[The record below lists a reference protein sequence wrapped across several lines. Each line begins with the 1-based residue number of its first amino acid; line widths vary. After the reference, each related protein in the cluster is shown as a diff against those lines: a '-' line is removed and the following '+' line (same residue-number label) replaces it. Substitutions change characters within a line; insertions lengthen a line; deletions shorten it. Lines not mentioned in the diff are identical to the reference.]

1 MLMKFSISEI
11 NQILGSLNYN
21 GSAKKNFF
29 FRKVS
34 IDSRTI
40 SPEDLFIA
48 LKGEKFDGHN
58 FLENVLKTGVKAVV
72 INEGR
77 QDLVPKDYPFWMVP
91 DTKEAFQNLALIK
104 RRKLNIPVI
113 AITGSVGK
121 TTTKEMT
128 LEVLKSYGKIK
139 VSEKNNN
146 NEIGVG
152 LTIHS
157 CEESDKLLVL
167 EMGMRGRGQIGI
179 LSKFSEPNIAV
190 ITNIGS
196 SHIGILGS
204 RDSIAKAKC
213 EITQHLNPNG
223 VVIIPYGEPL
233 LDENLNKIWRGKIV
247 KVKLEKNR
255 KNLKLNSSNDNLI
268 LGLYDSS
275 KNIIQIEK
283 KFFNISFKGIHN
295 VLNFLYVYAI
305 SKELGIN
312 FNEFNKFNFRSSEG
326 RNNVISTKKL
336 LIMDESYNAS
346 PESVKACIK
355 LLLDYPGRHFFIF
368 GSMKELGSKSEKYH
382 REIFKLIN
390 NSDIQ
395 KCIFICEK
403 ELEIKIRKYC
413 LIRKKFLIVSS
424 IDNII
429 PIVNEIT
436 IKGDVLL
443 IKGSR
448 CWQLDK
454 LIPHLN

>member
-1 MLMKFSISEI
+1 MKFSISEI
-11 NQILGSLNYN
+11 NKILGLINLN
-21 GSAKKNFF
+21 GSIGSDFLF
-29 FRKVS
+29 SKVC
-34 IDSRTI
+34 IDSRKI

-48 LKGEKFDGHN
+48 LEGEKFDGHD
-58 FLENVLKTGVKAVV
+58 FLQDVLNKGVKAVV
-72 INEGR
+72 INKGK
-77 QDLVPKDYPFWMVP
+77 QNLVPKNFPYWIVQN
-91 DTKEAFQNLALIK
+91 TEEAFKDLALLK

-128 LEVLKSYGKIK
+128 LEVLKSYGQVR

-157 CEESDKLLVL
+157 CKSSDKLLVL
-167 EMGMRGRGQIGI
+167 EMGMRGRGQIEI
-179 LSKFSEPNIAV
+179 LSKFSEPDIAV

-196 SHIGILGS
+196 SHIGLLGS

-213 EITQHLNPNG
+213 EITRYLNPNG

-233 LDENLNKIWRGKIV
+233 LDNNLKNFWSGKVV

-255 KNLKLNSSNDNLI
+255 NNKLNSSKDQYI
-268 LGLYDSS
+268 FGHYDSS
-275 KNIIQIEK
+275 KNIIEIEK
-283 KFFNISFKGIHN
+283 KFFEISFRGIHN
-295 VLNFLYVYAI
+295 ALNFLFVYAI
-305 SKELGIN
+305 SRELGIN
-312 FNEFNKFNFRSSEG
+312 FDEFNKFNFRSLEG
-326 RNNVISTKKL
+326 RNKIINTKKL
-336 LIMDESYNAS
+336 TILDESYNAS
-346 PESVKACIK
+346 PESVKACIT

-368 GSMKELGSKSEKYH
+368 GSMKELGNQSEKYYI
-382 REIFKLIN
+382 EIIKLIN
-390 NSDIQ
+390 DSDIER
-395 KCIFICEK
+395 CILICEK

-413 LIRKKFLIVSS
+413 PVTNKIFILNK

-429 PIVNEIT
+429 PMINEIT

-448 CWQLDK
+448 YWQLDK
-454 LIPHLN
+454 LIPHID

>member
-1 MLMKFSISEI
+1 MKFTISEI
-11 NQILGSLNYN
+11 NQILGNINFN
-21 GSAKKNFF
+21 GAFKTNLLFS
-29 FRKVS
+29 KVS

-48 LKGEKFDGHN
+48 LKGANFDGHD
-58 FLENVLKTGVKAVV
+58 FLKNVLKTGVKAVV
-72 INEGR
+72 INQGK
-77 QDLVPKDYPFWMVP
+77 QDLVPKNFPYWVVP

-104 RRKLNIPVI
+104 RRKLKIPVI

-128 LEVLKSYGKIK
+128 LEVLKSFGQVK

-157 CEESDKLLVL
+157 CEESDELLVL
-167 EMGMRGRGQIGI
+167 EMGMRGRGQIEI

-213 EITQHLNPNG
+213 EITHYLNPDG
-223 VVIIPYGEPL
+223 VVIIPHGESL
-233 LDENLNKIWRGKIV
+233 LDDNLKKTWRGKVV

-255 KNLKLNSSNDNLI
+255 KDLKLHSSNENFI
-268 LGLYDSS
+268 VGIFDSS
-275 KNIIQIEK
+275 KNIIEIEK
-283 KFFNISFKGIHN
+283 KFFEISFKGIHN
-295 VLNFLYVYAI
+295 ALNFLFVYAI
-305 SKELGIN
+305 SRELGIN
-312 FNEFNKFNFRSSEG
+312 FDNFNKFKFRSSDG
-326 RNNVISTKKL
+326 RNNVINTKKL

-355 LLLDYPGRHFFIF
+355 LLIDYPGRHFFIF
-368 GSMKELGSKSEKYH
+368 GSMKELGNKSEQYH
-382 REIFKLIN
+382 VEIFKLIN

-395 KCIFICEK
+395 KCLFICEK
-403 ELEIKIRKYC
+403 ELEINIRKYC
-413 LIRKKFLIVSS
+413 HKSEK
-424 IDNII
+424 II
-429 PIVNEIT
+429 IVNRVDKIISMINNIT
-436 IKGDVLL
+436 VKGDVLL

-448 CWQLDK
+448 YWQLDK
-454 LIPHLN
+454 LIPHIN

>member
-1 MLMKFSISEI
+1 MKFSISEI
-11 NQILGSLNYN
+11 NQTLGDINLN
-21 GSAKKNFF
+21 GSVKTNLF

-40 SPEDLFIA
+40 SSEDLFIA

-58 FLENVLKTGVKAVV
+58 FLKNVFKIGVKAVV
-72 INEGR
+72 INQGK
-77 QDLVPKDYPFWMVP
+77 QNLVPKYHPFWVVP
-91 DTKEAFQNLALIK
+91 DTKEAFQNLALVK
-104 RRKLNIPVI
+104 RRKLKIPVI

-128 LEVLKSYGKIK
+128 LEVLKSYGKVK

-146 NEIGVG
+146 NEIGVA

-157 CEESDKLLVL
+157 CEGSEELLVL
-167 EMGMRGRGQIGI
+167 EMGMRGRGQIEI

-213 EITQHLNPNG
+213 EITQHLNPDG

-233 LDENLNKIWRGKIV
+233 LDDNLKNFWNGKVV
-247 KVKLEKNR
+247 KVKLERNR
-255 KNLKLNSSNDNLI
+255 KNIKLESSKNNFI
-268 LGLYDSS
+268 LGLYDDS

-283 KFFNISFKGIHN
+283 KFFEISHKGFHN
-295 VLNFLYVYAI
+295 ALNFLYVYAI
-305 SKELGIN
+305 SRELGIN
-312 FNEFNKFNFRSSEG
+312 FDGFNKFNFRSSNG
-326 RNNVISTKKL
+326 RNNVIYTKKL
-336 LIMDESYNAS
+336 IILDESYNAS

-368 GSMKELGSKSEKYH
+368 GSMKELGNKSEKYH
-382 REIFKLIN
+382 REILKSIN

-395 KCIFICEK
+395 RCIFICEK
-403 ELEIKIRKYC
+403 KLEIKIRKYN
-413 LIRKKFLIVSS
+413 LINKKISIVNHT
-424 IDNII
+424 DKII
-429 PIVNEIT
+429 PLIDKIT

-448 CWQLDK
+448 FWELDK
-454 LIPHLN
+454 LIPYIN

>member
-1 MLMKFSISEI
+1 MKFSISEI
-11 NQILGSLNYN
+11 NQILGNINFN
-21 GSAKKNFF
+21 GSVKRDFLF
-29 FRKVS
+29 SKVS

-40 SPEDLFIA
+40 SPKDLFIA
-48 LKGEKFDGHN
+48 LKGETFDGHD
-58 FLENVLKTGVKAVV
+58 FLKSVLRIGVKAVV
-72 INEGR
+72 INQGK
-77 QDLVPKDYPFWMVP
+77 QNLVPKNYPFWVVP

-104 RRKLNIPVI
+104 RRKLKIPVI

-128 LEVLKSYGKIK
+128 LEVLKSYGKVK

-157 CEESDKLLVL
+157 CEESDELLVL
-167 EMGMRGRGQIGI
+167 EMGMRGRGQIEI
-179 LSKFSEPNIAV
+179 LSKFSEPNIAI

-213 EITQHLNPNG
+213 EITKYLNPNG

-233 LDENLNKIWRGKIV
+233 LEDNLKEFWKGKVV

-255 KNLKLNSSNDNLI
+255 KKINLCSSSENFI
-268 LGLYDSS
+268 LGTYDNS

-283 KFFNISFKGIHN
+283 KFFEISSKGIHN
-295 VLNFLYVYAI
+295 AFNFLYVYAI
-305 SKELGIN
+305 ARELGIN
-312 FNEFNKFNFRSSEG
+312 FDEFNKFNFKPSEG
-326 RNNVISTKKL
+326 RNNIIYTKKL

-368 GSMKELGSKSEKYH
+368 GSMKELGNKSAKYH
-382 REIFKLIN
+382 REIFNFIN
-390 NSDIQ
+390 DSDIQ
-395 KCIFICEK
+395 RCIFICDK
-403 ELEIKIRKYC
+403 ELEIKISKYC
-413 LIRKKFLIVSS
+413 LISEKILIVNG

-429 PIVNEIT
+429 PIINKIT
-436 IKGDVLL
+436 VKGDVLL

-448 CWQLDK
+448 YWQLDK
-454 LIPHLN
+454 LIPHIN

>member
-1 MLMKFSISEI
+1 MKFSISEI
-11 NQILGSLNYN
+11 NQILGDINFN
-21 GSAKKNFF
+21 GSVKRDFLF
-29 FRKVS
+29 SKVS

-40 SPEDLFIA
+40 SPKDLFIA
-48 LKGEKFDGHN
+48 LKGETFDGHD
-58 FLENVLKTGVKAVV
+58 FLKSVLKIGVKAVV
-72 INEGR
+72 INQGK
-77 QDLVPKDYPFWMVP
+77 QNLVPKNHPFWVVP
-91 DTKEAFQNLALIK
+91 DTKEAFQDLALFK
-104 RRKLNIPVI
+104 RRKLKIPVI

-128 LEVLKSYGKIK
+128 SEVLKSYGKVK

-146 NEIGVG
+146 NEIGVA

-157 CEESDKLLVL
+157 CEGSEELLVL
-167 EMGMRGRGQIGI
+167 EMGMRGRGQIEI

-213 EITQHLNPNG
+213 EITQHLKPDG

-233 LDENLNKIWRGKIV
+233 LDENLKNSWRGKVV

-255 KNLKLNSSNDNLI
+255 KNIKLNSSNDNFI
-268 LGLYDSS
+268 LGIYDGL
-275 KNIIQIEK
+275 KNIIQIEEK
-283 KFFNISFKGIHN
+283 YFEISFKGNHN
-295 VLNFLYVYAI
+295 ALNFLYVYAI
-305 SKELGIN
+305 SRELGID
-312 FNEFNKFNFRSSEG
+312 FDKFNRFNFKSLEG
-326 RNNVISTKKL
+326 RNNVIYTKKL

-355 LLLDYPGRHFFIF
+355 CLLDYPGRHFFIF
-368 GSMKELGSKSEKYH
+368 GSMKELGNNSKQYH
-382 REIFKLIN
+382 IEIFKLIN

-395 KCIFICEK
+395 RCIFLCEK
-403 ELEIKIRKYC
+403 ELELEIRKFC
-413 LIRKKFLIVSS
+413 LISEKIFIVNQ
-424 IDNII
+424 IDSII
-429 PIVNEIT
+429 PMINDIT

-448 CWQLDK
+448 YWQLDK
-454 LIPHLN
+454 LIPHIG

>member
-1 MLMKFSISEI
+1 MKFSISEI
-11 NQILGSLNYN
+11 NQALGNINFNGSLNRN
-21 GSAKKNFF
+21 LFF
-29 FRKVS
+29 SKVS

-58 FLENVLKTGVKAVV
+58 FLKNVQKIGVKAVV
-72 INEGR
+72 INQGK
-77 QDLVPKDYPFWMVP
+77 QYLVPENYPFWVVT

-104 RRKLNIPVI
+104 RRKLKIPVI

-128 LEVLKSYGKIK
+128 LEVLKSYGNVK

-157 CEESDKLLVL
+157 CEGSEELLVL
-167 EMGMRGRGQIGI
+167 EMGMRGRGQIEI
-179 LSKFSEPNIAV
+179 LSKFSEPDIAV

-213 EITQHLNPNG
+213 EITKHLNPDG
-223 VVIIPYGEPL
+223 VVIIPHGEPL
-233 LDENLNKIWRGKIV
+233 LDENLKNFWRGKII

-255 KNLKLNSSNDNLI
+255 KNIEVHSSNDNFI
-268 LGLYDSS
+268 LGIYESS
-275 KNIIQIEK
+275 KNIIQIEEK
-283 KFFNISFKGIHN
+283 YFEISFKGIHN
-295 VLNFLYVYAI
+295 ALNFLYAYAI
-305 SKELGIN
+305 SRELGIN
-312 FNEFNKFNFRSSEG
+312 FDKFNKFNFRSLEG
-326 RNNVISTKKL
+326 RNNIINTKKL

-355 LLLDYPGRHFFIF
+355 CLLDYPGRHFFIF
-368 GSMKELGSKSEKYH
+368 GSMKELGNKSEQYH
-382 REIFKLIN
+382 GEIFKLIN

-395 KCIFICEK
+395 RCIFICEK

-413 LIRKKFLIVSS
+413 VVSKKIFITNR
-424 IDNII
+424 IDCII
-429 PIVNEIT
+429 PMINDIT
-436 IKGDVLL
+436 TKGDVLL

-448 CWQLDK
+448 NWQLDK
-454 LIPHLN
+454 LIPNIV

>member
-1 MLMKFSISEI
+1 MNFSINEI
-11 NQILGSLNYN
+11 NEILGFINLN
-21 GSAKKNFF
+21 GSIGSNLLFSS
-29 FRKVS
+29 VC
-34 IDSRTI
+34 IDSRKI

-48 LKGEKFDGHN
+48 LEGEKFDGHD
-58 FLENVLKTGVKAVV
+58 FLKDVLNKGVKAVV
-72 INEGR
+72 INKGK
-77 QDLVPKDYPFWMVP
+77 QNLVPKNFPYWVVQN
-91 DTKEAFQNLALIK
+91 TKEAFQDLALFK

-128 LEVLKSYGKIK
+128 LEVLKSYGQVH

-157 CEESDKLLVL
+157 CKCQDKLLVL
-167 EMGMRGRGQIGI
+167 EMGMRGRGQIEI
-179 LSKFSEPNIAV
+179 LSKFSEPDIAV

-196 SHIGILGS
+196 SHIGLLGS

-213 EITQHLNPNG
+213 EITRHLNPNG

-233 LDENLNKIWRGKIV
+233 IDKNLRNFWSGKVV

-255 KNLKLNSSNDNLI
+255 NNKLNSSEDQYI
-268 LGLYDSS
+268 FGHYDSS
-275 KNIIQIEK
+275 KNIIEIER
-283 KFFNISFKGIHN
+283 KFFEISFKGIHN
-295 VLNFLYVYAI
+295 ALNFLFVYAI

-312 FNEFNKFNFRSSEG
+312 FDEFNKFNFRTLEG
-326 RNNVISTKKL
+326 RNKIINTKKL
-336 LIMDESYNAS
+336 TIMDESYNAS

-368 GSMKELGSKSEKYH
+368 GSMKELGNKSEKYY
-382 REIFKLIN
+382 REIINLIN

-395 KCIFICEK
+395 RCILICEK

-413 LIRKKFLIVSS
+413 LITKKIFIFNN

-429 PIVNEIT
+429 PMINEIT

-448 CWQLDK
+448 YWQLDK
-454 LIPHLN
+454 LIPHIN

>member
-1 MLMKFSISEI
+1 MKFSISEI
-11 NQILGSLNYN
+11 NQILGNINFN
-21 GSAKKNFF
+21 GSVKRDFLF
-29 FRKVS
+29 SKVS

-40 SPEDLFIA
+40 SPKDLFIA
-48 LKGEKFDGHN
+48 LKGETFDGHD
-58 FLENVLKTGVKAVV
+58 FLKSVLKIGVKAVV
-72 INEGR
+72 INQGK
-77 QDLVPKDYPFWMVP
+77 QNLVPKNHPFWVVP

-104 RRKLNIPVI
+104 RRKLKIPVI

-157 CEESDKLLVL
+157 CEESDDLLVL
-167 EMGMRGRGQIGI
+167 EMGMRGRGQIEI

-190 ITNIGS
+190 ITNVGS

-213 EITQHLNPNG
+213 EITQHLNPEG
-223 VVIIPYGEPL
+223 AVIIPDGDPL
-233 LDENLNKIWRGKIV
+233 LDENLRKIWNGKVI

-255 KNLKLNSSNDNLI
+255 ENIKLNSFSDNVI
-268 LGLYDSS
+268 LGFYDSS

-283 KFFNISFKGIHN
+283 KFFEISFKGIHN
-295 VLNFLYVYAI
+295 ALNFLYVYAI
-305 SKELGIN
+305 SKELSLN
-312 FNEFNKFNFRSSEG
+312 FEKYNKFKFRSTDG
-326 RNNVISTKKL
+326 RNNVINTNKL

-346 PESVKACIK
+346 PESVKACLK

-368 GSMKELGSKSEKYH
+368 GSMKELGNKSEQYH

-390 NSDIQ
+390 ISDIQ
-395 KCIFICEK
+395 RCIFICDK
-403 ELEIKIRKYC
+403 ELEIKIRKYWQ
-413 LIRKKFLIVSS
+413 ISEKILIVNR
-424 IDNII
+424 IDNINTMI
-429 PIVNEIT
+429 NEMT

-443 IKGSR
+443 VKGSR
-448 CWQLDK
+448 YWQLDK
-454 LIPHLN
+454 LIPHFN

>member
-1 MLMKFSISEI
+1 MKFSISEI
-11 NQILGSLNYN
+11 NQILGNVDFN
-21 GSAKKNFF
+21 GSVKRNLFF
-29 FRKVS
+29 DKVS

-40 SPEDLFIA
+40 SPQDLFIA

-58 FLENVLKTGVKAVV
+58 FLKNVLEIGVKAVV
-72 INEGR
+72 VSQGKEN
-77 QDLVPKDYPFWMVP
+77 LVPKNCPFWVTP
-91 DTKEAFQNLALIK
+91 DTKEAFQNLALIR
-104 RRKLNIPVI
+104 RRKLKIPVI

-121 TTTKEMT
+121 TTTKEMA
-128 LEVLKSYGKIK
+128 LEVLKSYGQVK

-157 CEESDKLLVL
+157 SGGTDELLVL
-167 EMGMRGRGQIGI
+167 EMGMRGKGQIKI

-204 RDSIAKAKC
+204 RESIAKAKC
-213 EITQHLNPNG
+213 EITQHLDPDG

-233 LDENLNKIWRGKIV
+233 LDNNLKNIWRGKV
-247 KVKLEKNR
+247 VRVKLEKNR
-255 KNLKLNSSNDNLI
+255 KNFELNSTSDNFI
-268 LGLYDSS
+268 TGFYDSS

-283 KFFNISFKGIHN
+283 KFFEISFKGTHN
-295 VLNFLYVYAI
+295 ALNFLYVYAI
-305 SKELGIN
+305 SRELGIN
-312 FNEFNKFNFRSSEG
+312 FDEFNKFNFRSSDG
-326 RNNVISTKKL
+326 RNNIINTKKL

-355 LLLDYPGRHFFIF
+355 SLLEFPGRHFFIF
-368 GSMKELGSKSEKYH
+368 GSMRELGIKSEEYH

-395 KCIFICEK
+395 RCIFICEK

-413 LIRKKFLIVSS
+413 LSSKKFF
-424 IDNII
+424 
-429 PIVNEIT
+429 IVNQIDTVIPLINDIT

-448 CWQLDK
+448 YWQLEK

>member
-1 MLMKFSISEI
+1 MKFSTSEI
-11 NQILGSLNYN
+11 NQILGNININ
-21 GSAKKNFF
+21 GSVKSKFF

-48 LKGEKFDGHN
+48 LKGEKFDGHD
-58 FLENVLKTGVKAVV
+58 FLKNVFKIGVKAVV
-72 INEGR
+72 INQGR
-77 QDLVPKDYPFWMVP
+77 QNLVPKNCPFWVVA

-104 RRKLNIPVI
+104 RRKLKIPVI

-157 CEESDKLLVL
+157 CEESDDLLVL
-167 EMGMRGRGQIGI
+167 EMGMRGRGQIEI

-190 ITNIGS
+190 ITNVGS

-213 EITQHLNPNG
+213 EITQHLNPEG
-223 VVIIPYGEPL
+223 AVIIPDGDPL
-233 LDENLNKIWRGKIV
+233 LDENLRKIWNGKVI

-255 KNLKLNSSNDNLI
+255 ENIKLNSFSDNVI
-268 LGLYDSS
+268 LGFYDSS

-283 KFFNISFKGIHN
+283 KFFEISFKGIHN
-295 VLNFLYVYAI
+295 ALNFLYVYAI
-305 SKELGIN
+305 SKELSLN
-312 FNEFNKFNFRSSEG
+312 FEKYNKFKFRSTDG
-326 RNNVISTKKL
+326 RNNVINTNKL

-346 PESVKACIK
+346 PESVKACLK

-368 GSMKELGSKSEKYH
+368 GSMKELGNKSEQYH

-390 NSDIQ
+390 ISDIQ
-395 KCIFICEK
+395 RCIFICDK
-403 ELEIKIRKYC
+403 ELEIKIRKYWQ
-413 LIRKKFLIVSS
+413 ISEKILIVNR
-424 IDNII
+424 IDNINTMI
-429 PIVNEIT
+429 NEMT

-443 IKGSR
+443 VKGSR
-448 CWQLDK
+448 YWQLDK
-454 LIPHLN
+454 LIPHFN